1 MLMERSIEPS
11 VKEFEIGSK
20 VIYSRH
26 RALSRMTLAPDAF
39 LTPFLYGYNNSLRRN
54 VKTVVG
60 DMPLLIY
67 RERVANS
74 LKLDK
79 AK

>member
-1 MLMERSIEPS
+1 
-11 VKEFEIGSK
+11 
-20 VIYSRH
+20 
-26 RALSRMTLAPDAF
+26 MTLAPDAF